1 MEGDPLL
8 LGQRLV
14 AVLEDGRRTSTYKLA
29 VMVALL
35 DLAVESV
42 PEDARAAVPID
53 LHTLT
58 VRVMDLY
65 WRQLRPLDGHVL
77 RQTTQPGNVVLDSL
91 ARLRDEVGAAGS
103 TNIPLEAADCDQ
115 YRDAYDDAVERI
127 NRNLIRY
134 PLKLLQ
140 RVGTGDYVRFLY
152 DDDWLGTDSKRVAE
166 AHGNRIVLH
175 PGVCTAL
182 ARLAPLVKPAFQ
194 LAWVDDVRRYNKTQ
208 FDEGPDLAAH
218 LFGADRLSLTGPAK
232 VLTAEFGPHCFY
244 CNVRLGEKNRQ
255 VDHVLPWSRV
265 TIDGLSNLVL
275 SCQACNGN
283 KSAILPQ
290 PGHVEQ
296 ALDRGRALLDEMAG
310 SINWPN
316 QYDRVGAA
324 AHGLYA
330 TQPESTPVWF
340 ARKDIRPMGRIDF
353 IWPPPD

>member
-14 AVLEDGRRTSTYKLA
+14 AVLEDGKRTSTYKLA

-42 PEDARAAVPID
+42 PDDPAAPVTLD
-53 LHTLT
+53 LRDLT
-58 VRVMDLY
+58 IRVMDLY
-65 WRQLRPLDGHVL
+65 WRQLRPLDGQVL
-77 RQTTQPGNVVLDSL
+77 RQSTLTGSVVLDSL
-91 ARLRDEVGAAGS
+91 TELRVRIGATAGS
-103 TNIPLEAADCDQ
+103 TIPLAAADCDAH
-115 YRDAYDDAVERI
+115 RDAFDEAVERI

-140 RVGTGDYVRFLY
+140 RVGTGEYVRFLY
-152 DDDWLGTDSKRVAE
+152 DDDWLGTDSKRVIAQ
-166 AHGNRIVLH
+166 HDNRIELY

-194 LAWVDDVRRYNKTQ
+194 LAWVDDVRKYNKSLL
-208 FDEGPDLAAH
+208 DEGPDLAAH
-218 LFGADRLSLTGPAK
+218 LFGADRLSLTRPAE
-232 VLTAEFGPHCFY
+232 VLTETYGPYCFY
-244 CNVRLGEKNRQ
+244 CTARLGKDLQ

-265 TIDGLSNLVL
+265 TIDGLANLVL

-290 PGHVEQ
+290 PGHVAR
-296 ALDRGRALLDEMAG
+296 ALDRGKSALDQLADE
-310 SINWPN
+310 INWPN